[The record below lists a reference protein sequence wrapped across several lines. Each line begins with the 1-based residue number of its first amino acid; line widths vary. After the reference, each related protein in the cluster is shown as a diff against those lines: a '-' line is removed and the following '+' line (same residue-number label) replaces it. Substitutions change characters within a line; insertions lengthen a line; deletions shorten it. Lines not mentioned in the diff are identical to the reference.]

1 MLRVSVLADCASV
14 ISWLR
19 VALGCQPAPRVEGLG
34 RDQRRKE

>member
-1 MLRVSVLADCASV
+1 MPRAVMLPFFVLATY
-14 ISWLR
+14 WLR